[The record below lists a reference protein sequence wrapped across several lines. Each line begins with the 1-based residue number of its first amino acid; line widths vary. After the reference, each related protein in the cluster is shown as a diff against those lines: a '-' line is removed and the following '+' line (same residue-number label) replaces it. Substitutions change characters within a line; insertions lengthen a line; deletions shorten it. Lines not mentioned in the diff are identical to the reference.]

1 MSGSGSEKAKQNED
15 GYTNAFWSIIQPYT
29 AGGKYAMGSVT
40 YVAIETLV
48 GQAVRKIMKSPT
60 TWRDSIVTHAISV
73 PFLGQLNFGE
83 PYDPL
88 NIDPDGKVELMD
100 EAVNGAKAIP
110 AAIVGYTAMRLMYD
124 GFKIPAYANRDF
136 LYMCIGK
143 VLSRPLT
150 AYMASSL
157 PEDIQIGL
165 QVLNSLAN
173 RQQTVIKSEKDAK
186 KLRAKK

>member
-1 MSGSGSEKAKQNED
+1 MSKAEREKTNED
-15 GYTNAFWSIIQPYT
+15 GYSNAFWSIIQPYT

-60 TWRDSIVTHAISV
+60 TWRDSIITHAISV

-83 PYDPL
+83 PYSEL
-88 NIDPDGKVELMD
+88 VIDPDGKVELMD
-100 EAVNGAKAIP
+100 EATNGAKAIP
-110 AAIVGYTAMRLMYD
+110 AAIIGYTAMRLLND
-124 GFKIPAYANRDF
+124 GFKVPAYANKDF

-143 VLSRPLT
+143 VLSRPVT
-150 AYMASSL
+150 AYIASSL

-165 QVLNSLAN
+165 QVLNTLAN
-173 RQQTVIKSEKDAK
+173 KQRDVIKSERDRKRLK
-186 KLRAKK
+186 GK